1 MSKRTKKQIINEL
14 CDAESEL
21 EWLEYSHI
29 PKLKEELS
37 HFKLSKAEIYEFSLE
52 DIVSKKK

>member
-14 CDAESEL
+14 CEAESEN
-21 EWLEYSHI
+21 EWLEYVHI

-37 HFKLSKAEIYEFSLE
+37 KFKLTKKEIEEFDL
-52 DIVSKKK
+52 DWYTKPK